1 MGKLPFKDDEDFRKH
16 NQKAQVSAAEELRK
30 FIEEVESDDAQIADI
45 QRDKKDRFT
54 MIKSKGYNVKAL
66 RRLLADRKK
75 DAAEEQETRD
85 VMEQYKSLLL

>member
-1 MGKLPFKDDEDFRKH
+1 MGKLPFKEDEDFRKH
-16 NQKAQVSAAEELRK
+16 NQKAQESAAEELRK

-75 DAAEEQETRD
+75 NAGQEQELRE
-85 VMEQYKSLLL
+85 VIEQYKSLLL

>member
-1 MGKLPFKDDEDFRKH
+1 MGLPFKEDDDFRKH
-16 NQKAQVSAAEELRK
+16 NQKANESAAEELGR

-45 QRDKKDRFT
+45 KRDKKDRFT

-66 RRLLADRKK
+66 RRLLAERKK
-75 DAAEEQETRD
+75 DMGEEQETRD

>member
-1 MGKLPFKDDEDFRKH
+1 MGLPFKEDEDFRKH
-16 NQKAQVSAAEELRK
+16 NQKANDSAAEELRK

-54 MIKSKGYNVKAL
+54 MIKAKGYNVKAL

-75 DAAEEQETRD
+75 NAGQEQELRE
-85 VMEQYKSLLL
+85 VIEQYKNLLL

>member
-1 MGKLPFKDDEDFRKH
+1 MSKLPFKEDEDFRKH
-16 NQKAQVSAAEELRK
+16 NQKANDSAAEELRK

-54 MIKSKGYNVKAL
+54 MIKAKGYNVKAL

-75 DAAEEQETRD
+75 DMGEEQELRD

>member
-1 MGKLPFKDDEDFRKH
+1 MGKLPFKEDEDFRKH
-16 NQKAQVSAAEELRK
+16 NQKAQEAAAEELRK

-75 DAAEEQETRD
+75 NAGQEQELRE
-85 VMEQYKSLLL
+85 VIEQYKSLLL

>member
-1 MGKLPFKDDEDFRKH
+1 MGKLPFKEDEDFRKH
-16 NQKAQVSAAEELRK
+16 NQKAQETAAEELRA
-30 FIEEVESDDAQIADI
+30 FVEEVESDEAQIADI

-75 DAAEEQETRD
+75 NAGQEQELRE
-85 VMEQYKSLLL
+85 VIEQYKSLLL

>member
-1 MGKLPFKDDEDFRKH
+1 MGLPFKEDEDFRKH
-16 NQKAQVSAAEELRK
+16 NQKAQETAAEELRA

-75 DAAEEQETRD
+75 NAGQEQELRE
-85 VMEQYKSLLL
+85 VIEQYKSLLL

>member
-1 MGKLPFKDDEDFRKH
+1 MGLPFKEDEDFRKH
-16 NQKAQVSAAEELRK
+16 NQRANESAAEELGR

-85 VMEQYKSLLL
+85 VMEQYKNLLL

>member
-1 MGKLPFKDDEDFRKH
+1 MGLPFKEDEDFRKH
-16 NQKAQVSAAEELRK
+16 NQKANESAAEELGR

-54 MIKSKGYNVKAL
+54 MIKAKGYNVKAL

-75 DAAEEQETRD
+75 DMGEEQELRD
-85 VMEQYKSLLL
+85 VMERYKNLLL